1 MAISIVHRN
10 QDESISS
17 TLYRKPTFSGLFLKW
32 DSYVPKYFKKT
43 LIYGLVNRAWKIC
56 STHEL
61 FHQEIVFITS
71 VLHANG
77 YPINFVNQ
85 CVKQCLDKFHD
96 TPHNRPTYGP
106 EKKCVFL
113 MLPYCG
119 VNSMTLKRQ
128 LQRMLSAIAP
138 WTKLRIVFKPART
151 LKVLSKLKSQIP
163 LLMKTK
169 VVYRVNCLNCSE
181 FYIGKTVRNLGTTLK
196 EHSTNE
202 YSALYKHQLSKSHS
216 IDFNHPSVVASDSIE
231 LRLLIKESLL
241 IRDLTADLS
250 LNCNVGSTELRLW

>member
-1 MAISIVHRN
+1 M
-10 QDESISS
+10 
-17 TLYRKPTFSGLFLKW
+17 
-32 DSYVPKYFKKT
+32 
-43 LIYGLVNRAWKIC
+43 IYGLVNRAWKIC

-77 YPINFVNQ
+77 YPVNFVNQ

-96 TPHNRPTYGP
+96 IPHNHPTYGP

-163 LLMKTK
+163 LLMKSK

-181 FYIGKTVRNLGTTLK
+181 FYIGKTVRNLGSRLN

-216 IDFNHPSVVASDSIE
+216 IDFNNPSVVASEIV
-231 LRLLIKESLL
+231 
-241 IRDLTADLS
+241 
-250 LNCNVGSTELRLW
+250 LN